1 MFEYLRHLIATE
13 DNKVIFILTLIA
25 IAMIIDFISGTIAAK
40 INPDIKFESK
50 KGINGILR
58 KLISI
63 IVMIFFIP
71 LSVIMPN
78 GVGATLVYVLYLGY
92 LLMELKSILENL
104 QKIGI
109 NITLFNNF
117 IKEIENNKQ

>member
-1 MFEYLRHLIATE
+1 MFEYLRQLIVTE

-71 LSVIMPN
+71 LSVIIPN

-104 QKIGI
+104 QKMGV

>member
-25 IAMIIDFISGTIAAK
+25 IAMIIDFLSGTIAAK

-71 LSVIMPN
+71 LSVIIPN

-104 QKIGI
+104 QKMGI

>member
-71 LSVIMPN
+71 LSVIIPN

-104 QKIGI
+104 QKMGI

>member
-25 IAMIIDFISGTIAAK
+25 IAMIIDFVSGTIAAK

-71 LSVIMPN
+71 LSVIIPN
-78 GVGATLVYVLYLGY
+78 AVGATLVYVLYLGY

-104 QKIGI
+104 QKMGI